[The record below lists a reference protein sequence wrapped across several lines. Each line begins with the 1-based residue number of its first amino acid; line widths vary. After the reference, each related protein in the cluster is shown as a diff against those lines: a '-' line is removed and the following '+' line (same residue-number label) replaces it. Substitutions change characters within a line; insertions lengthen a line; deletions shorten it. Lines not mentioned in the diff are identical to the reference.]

1 MLDLSECIRVLVA
14 LALSIGADL
23 NDINSICNSNPTC
36 QRELAQWELNR
47 SAAVA
52 QRQANRERDITW
64 LERDHDNDQQTL
76 QSLAADTIES
86 SEVNQCRLTSH

>member
-23 NDINSICNSNPTC
+23 SELNSICNSNPTC
-36 QRELAQWELNR
+36 QREIE
-47 SAAVA
+47 
-52 QRQANRERDITW
+52 IW

-76 QSLAADTIES
+76 QSLAASTIES
-86 SEVNQCRLTSH
+86 SEVNQCRLTAQ